1 MQWIPLPKLELWHSR
16 QYQTCF
22 PEVFSGLSCSPDP
35 KTEWWEVEASK
46 CSYLTCLLQSK
57 GDMPRLKKRL
67 SPLHG
72 ILRDKQYLIRKQF
85 HIKTDHKPLVPIL
98 GLKNLDEMSPQIQCL
113 HMCLLRFNFTVS
125 HVLGKRLITAN
136 TLLVIQSPCS
146 PAGWSVLY
154 WRGDWFICST
164 YIGLQRRSLSNTV
177 AILQRRLARQNQSVR
192 HTLTVLADQEWT
204 LGCP

>member
-1 MQWIPLPKLELWHSR
+1 
-16 QYQTCF
+16 
-22 PEVFSGLSCSPDP
+22 
-35 KTEWWEVEASK
+35 
-46 CSYLTCLLQSK
+46 
-57 GDMPRLKKRL
+57 MPRLKKRL

>member
-1 MQWIPLPKLELWHSR
+1 MWWRCTGYHCQSWSCGTADNIKHAFLRFSVAWAAVLTQKQSDGKWKPV
-16 QYQTCF
+16 
-22 PEVFSGLSCSPDP
+22 VFISHMLTPIKRRSAQIE
-35 KTEWWEVEASK
+35 KEA
-46 CSYLTCLLQSK
+46 LTTY
-57 GDMPRLKKRL
+57 
-67 SPLHG
+67 G

-125 HVLGKRLITAN
+125 HVLGKRLITTN

-192 HTLTVLADQEWT
+192 HT
-204 LGCP
+204 